1 MTGASCVM
9 CANGKEAVEA
19 FENSESGKF
28 DAILLDIQMPVMNIK
43 SYIRI
48 PE

>member
-28 DAILLDIQMPVMNIK
+28 DAILLPVMNGYK
-43 SYIRI
+43 KTAFSGLCT
-48 PE
+48 

>member
-1 MTGASCVM
+1 MR
-9 CANGKEAVEA
+9 ANGKEAVEA
-19 FENSESGKF
+19 FENSEPGEF